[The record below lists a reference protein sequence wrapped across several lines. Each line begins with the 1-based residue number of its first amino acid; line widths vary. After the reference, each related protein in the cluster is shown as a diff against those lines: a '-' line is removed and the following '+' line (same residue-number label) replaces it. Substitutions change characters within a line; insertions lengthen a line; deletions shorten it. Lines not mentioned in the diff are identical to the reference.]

1 LGFGVLPD
9 SPRMSTTTNHPEQHA
24 TRRCRWWPTSEG
36 DNGTSAR
43 REAARYPH
51 LQGGPGVIELH
62 LITNTPVRH
71 TEVTTVRCPVR
82 RQDAAVCAANGQQG
96 CWWVTEPV

>member
-1 LGFGVLPD
+1 
-9 SPRMSTTTNHPEQHA
+9 MK
-24 TRRCRWWPTSEG
+24 
-36 DNGTSAR
+36 NGTSAR

-82 RQDAAVCAANGQQG
+82 RQDAAVCVHPTDNKGVGGSRNRCRFRAWARAHL
-96 CWWVTEPV
+96 EIDF